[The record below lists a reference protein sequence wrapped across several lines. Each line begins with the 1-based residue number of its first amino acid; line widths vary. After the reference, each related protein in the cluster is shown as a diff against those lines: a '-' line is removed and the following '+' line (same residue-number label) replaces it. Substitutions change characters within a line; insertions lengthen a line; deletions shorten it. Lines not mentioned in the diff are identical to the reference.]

1 MSDKKNTAAD
11 TSSKV
16 MTSYDKK
23 MQRRKEQEAEEAKQ
37 NAIVME
43 MEEKE
48 GMIVMHVVVQAQN
61 PGLNP
66 SLLVKAIET
75 HRADLAPDFARVHR
89 NEVMDAEMKKF
100 R

>member
-1 MSDKKNTAAD
+1 
-11 TSSKV
+11 
-16 MTSYDKK
+16 
-23 MQRRKEQEAEEAKQ
+23 
-37 NAIVME
+37 
-43 MEEKE
+43 
-48 GMIVMHVVVQAQN
+48 MHVVVQAQN

-75 HRADLAPDFARVHR
+75 HLADLTPDFARVHR